1 MGTSVINTFDKML
14 DESSDI
20 LKSIR
25 GEVFGQLALGS
36 YEPLNEY
43 VRESLEHF
51 SFNFVEQQFF
61 KELRDVVNTEIKKW
75 ELNVQNGQVID
86 YEVFTNNLIQSFRQ
100 VQMVSISLDDDLKGL
115 ANGIN
120 NNFPLIASD
129 DWYARLNSK
138 RELIVSMINK
148 CNKDVVDVLIKLTPA
163 LTSELSDMAD
173 RARVDVN
180 KSSNVQQQREDKSLR
195 TQQMAQMQ
203 SERQEPKQEQIMDK
217 SNVQKSNVHV
227 ENKPEQPAIQS
238 ITNQQLINNLLVKCA
253 EIYKEV
259 SSKYVSSNDPE
270 IKSEMA
276 KGLNQMAKF
285 IRNLNDE
292 TFAQEVFNG
301 YSRLND
307 AAQDIIY
314 SDIIFQ
320 NVPMLKGMY
329 EESKD
334 ISYTGRKPIE
344 PSSPKTPDP
353 VSTYVGATN
362 VEIEELIKQN
372 KYFSLLHGIKK
383 EDIMKYSGFINTG
396 CSILLDNWYEKA
408 ASCKT
413 YQERHDAYFELY
425 KIYQSFRDYISME
438 RSEQIRKQL
447 DSIETYLNQHAKKNT
462 DIGIRYNG
470 NSGEQRSSS
479 ARR

>member
-1 MGTSVINTFDKML
+1 METSVINTFYKML

-51 SFNFVEQQFF
+51 SFNLVEKHFF
-61 KELRDVVNTEIKKW
+61 KQLRDVVNTEINRW
-75 ELNVQNGQVID
+75 ELKVQSGQAID
-86 YEVFTNNLIQSFRQ
+86 YEAFTNNLIQSFRQ
-100 VQMVSISLDDDLKGL
+100 VQMVSISLDNDLKDL

-138 RELIVSMINK
+138 REPIVSMINK

-163 LTSELSDMAD
+163 FTSELSDIED

-180 KSSNVQQQREDKSLR
+180 KSSNVQQLSEDKPLR
-195 TQQMAQMQ
+195 TQQVAQMQ
-203 SERQEPKQEQIMDK
+203 SERHKSQQEQIMDK
-217 SNVQKSNVHV
+217 SNMQKPNVHV
-227 ENKPEQPAIQS
+227 EKKSEQSAIQS

-259 SSKYVSSNDPE
+259 SSKYVSSNEPE

-334 ISYTGRKPIE
+334 ISYTERKPIE

-425 KIYQSFRDYISME
+425 KIYQNFRDYISME

-447 DSIETYLNQHAKKNT
+447 DSIEVYLNQHAKKNT

-470 NSGEQRSSS
+470 SSGELRSSS

>member
-1 MGTSVINTFDKML
+1 METSVINTFYKML

-51 SFNFVEQQFF
+51 SFNLVEKQFF
-61 KELRDVVNTEIKKW
+61 KELRDVVNTEIDRWVLK
-75 ELNVQNGQVID
+75 VQSGQSID
-86 YEVFTNNLIQSFRQ
+86 YEAFTNNLIQSLKQ

-138 RELIVSMINK
+138 REPIVSMINK

-163 LTSELSDMAD
+163 FTSELSDMAD
-173 RARVDVN
+173 RARGDVN
-180 KSSNVQQQREDKSLR
+180 KSSNVQQQRENKSLR
-195 TQQMAQMQ
+195 TQQVAQMQ
-203 SERQEPKQEQIMDK
+203 SERHESQQEQIMDK
-217 SNVQKSNVHV
+217 SNVQKPNVHV
-227 ENKPEQPAIQS
+227 EKKPEQPIIQG

-320 NVPMLKGMY
+320 NVPMLKEMY
-329 EESKD
+329 EESED
-334 ISYTGRKPIE
+334 ISYTERKPIE
-344 PSSPKTPDP
+344 PSNPKTPDP

-383 EDIMKYSGFINTG
+383 EDIMKYNGFINTG

-408 ASCKT
+408 VTCKT

-425 KIYQSFRDYISME
+425 KIYQNFRDYISME

-447 DSIETYLNQHAKKNT
+447 DDIETYLNQHAKKNT

-470 NSGEQRSSS
+470 NRGEQRSSS

>member
-1 MGTSVINTFDKML
+1 METSVINTFYKML

-25 GEVFGQLALGS
+25 GEVFGQLALGN
-36 YEPLNEY
+36 YEQLNEY
-43 VRESLEHF
+43 VMESLEHF
-51 SFNFVEQQFF
+51 SFNLVEKQFF
-61 KELRDVVNTEIKKW
+61 KELRDVVNTEIDRWVLK
-75 ELNVQNGQVID
+75 VQSGQSID
-86 YEVFTNNLIQSFRQ
+86 YEAFTNNLIQSLKQ
-100 VQMVSISLDDDLKGL
+100 VQMVSISLDDNLKDL

-138 RELIVSMINK
+138 REPIVSMINK

-163 LTSELSDMAD
+163 FTSELSDMAD
-173 RARVDVN
+173 RARGDVN
-180 KSSNVQQQREDKSLR
+180 KSSNVQQQRENKSLR
-195 TQQMAQMQ
+195 TQQVAQMQ
-203 SERQEPKQEQIMDK
+203 SERHESQQEQIMDK
-217 SNVQKSNVHV
+217 SNVQKPNVHV
-227 ENKPEQPAIQS
+227 EKKPEQPIIQG

-292 TFAQEVFNG
+292 TFAQNIFNG

-320 NVPMLKGMY
+320 NVPMLKEMY
-329 EESKD
+329 EESED
-334 ISYTGRKPIE
+334 ISYTERKPIE

-383 EDIMKYSGFINTG
+383 EDIMKYNGFINTG

-408 ASCKT
+408 VTCKT

-425 KIYQSFRDYISME
+425 KIYQNFRDYISME

-447 DSIETYLNQHAKKNT
+447 DDIETYLNQHAKKNT

-470 NSGEQRSSS
+470 NSGELRSSS
-479 ARR
+479 VRR

>member
-51 SFNFVEQQFF
+51 SFNLVEQQFF
-61 KELRDVVNTEIKKW
+61 KELRDAVNTEIKKW

-86 YEVFTNNLIQSFRQ
+86 YEIFTNNLIQSFRQ

-148 CNKDVVDVLIKLTPA
+148 CNKDVVDVLIKLAPA

-173 RARVDVN
+173 RAKVDVN
-180 KSSNVQQQREDKSLR
+180 KSSNVQQQRENKSLR
-195 TQQMAQMQ
+195 TQQVAQMQ
-203 SERQEPKQEQIMDK
+203 SERHESQQEQIMDK
-217 SNVQKSNVHV
+217 SNVQKPNVHV
-227 ENKPEQPAIQS
+227 EKKPEQPIIQG

-292 TFAQEVFNG
+292 TFAQNIFNG

-320 NVPMLKGMY
+320 NVPMLKEMY
-329 EESKD
+329 EESED
-334 ISYTGRKPIE
+334 ISYTERKPIE

-383 EDIMKYSGFINTG
+383 EDIMKYNGFINTG

-408 ASCKT
+408 ATCKT

-425 KIYQSFRDYISME
+425 KIYQNFRDYISME

-470 NSGEQRSSS
+470 NSDEQRSSS

>member
-1 MGTSVINTFDKML
+1 METSVINTFYKML

-51 SFNFVEQQFF
+51 SFNLVEQQFF

-86 YEVFTNNLIQSFRQ
+86 YEIFTNNLIQSFRQ

-138 RELIVSMINK
+138 REPIVSMINK

-163 LTSELSDMAD
+163 FTSELSDMAD
-173 RARVDVN
+173 RARGDVN
-180 KSSNVQQQREDKSLR
+180 KSSNVQQQRENKSLR
-195 TQQMAQMQ
+195 TQQVAQMQ
-203 SERQEPKQEQIMDK
+203 SERHESQQEQIMDK
-217 SNVQKSNVHV
+217 SNVQKPNVHV
-227 ENKPEQPAIQS
+227 EKKPEQPIIQG

-292 TFAQEVFNG
+292 TFAQNIFNG

-320 NVPMLKGMY
+320 NVPMLKEMY
-329 EESKD
+329 EESED
-334 ISYTGRKPIE
+334 ISYTERKPIE

-383 EDIMKYSGFINTG
+383 EDIMKYNGFINTG

-408 ASCKT
+408 VTCKT

-425 KIYQSFRDYISME
+425 KIYQNFRDYISME

-470 NSGEQRSSS
+470 NSDEQRSSS

>member
-14 DESSDI
+14 DGSSDI

-25 GEVFGQLALGS
+25 GEVFGQLALGN
-36 YEPLNEY
+36 YEQLNEY
-43 VRESLEHF
+43 VMESLEHF
-51 SFNFVEQQFF
+51 SFNLVEQQFF
-61 KELRDVVNTEIKKW
+61 KELRDVVNAEIKKW

-86 YEVFTNNLIQSFRQ
+86 YEAFTNNLIQSLRQ
-100 VQMVSISLDDDLKGL
+100 VQMVSISLDDDLKDL

-129 DWYARLNSK
+129 DWYVRLNSK
-138 RELIVSMINK
+138 REPIVSMINK
-148 CNKDVVDVLIKLTPA
+148 CNKDVVDVLVKLTPA
-163 LTSELSDMAD
+163 LASELSDMENMV
-173 RARVDVN
+173 RGNIN
-180 KSSNVQQQREDKSLR
+180 KPSNVQQLSEDKPLR
-195 TQQMAQMQ
+195 TQQVAQMQ
-203 SERQEPKQEQIMDK
+203 SERHESQQEQIMDK
-217 SNVQKSNVHV
+217 SNIQKPNVRV
-227 ENKPEQPAIQS
+227 EKKPEQSAIQS

-329 EESKD
+329 EESED
-334 ISYTGRKPIE
+334 ISYTERKPIE
-344 PSSPKTPDP
+344 PSSPKTPNP

-425 KIYQSFRDYISME
+425 KIYQNFRDYISME

-470 NSGEQRSSS
+470 NSDEQRSSS